1 MARCMCKGCMNEGI
15 NPVSIAKRGN
25 RNGYV
30 CDFHLYNMESYSDE
44 NEYRHGSR
52 KVNGFTFSVELETS
66 YSDIKARGELLD
78 FGFLPTSDC
87 TVDVEY
93 KSPIYEGMN
102 AISKQCV
109 SIERMLNE
117 RHMRIGNDCGTHFH
131 VGHVDSINPTTMGY
145 LKRFYHSLF
154 LPLCEVM
161 KANPTET
168 IVFWGRNFT
177 HYANTIN
184 ENSNA
189 NEHCNFINLQHNYT
203 VEFRLA
209 KFQDA
214 EQYMNVVR
222 FCKEVV
228 NTVINNFI
236 EHFNDEG
243 IDSTRYS
250 NITEYRKH
258 KAAVTAK
265 KIVKLYKKYA
275 DIAD

>member
-1 MARCMCKGCMNEGI
+1 MAKCMCKGCMNEGT

-30 CDFHLYNMESYSDE
+30 CNFHLYNMEGYNDE
-44 NEYRHGSR
+44 NGYRHGSR

-66 YSDIKARGELLD
+66 YSDSKARGELLD

-93 KSPIYEGMN
+93 KSPIYEGLN

-109 SIERMLNE
+109 SIERMMNE
-117 RHMRIGNDCGTHFH
+117 RHMRIDSDCGTHFH
-131 VGHVDSINPTTMGY
+131 VGHVDGINPITMGY

-154 LPLCEVM
+154 LPLCETM
-161 KANPTET
+161 KANPAET
-168 IVFWGRNFT
+168 IAFWGRNFT
-177 HYANTIN
+177 YYADTIN
-184 ENSNA
+184 ESSNP
-189 NEHCNFINLQHNYT
+189 EGHCNFVNLQHDYT
-203 VEFRLA
+203 IEFRLA
-209 KFQDA
+209 KFQNA
-214 EQYMNVVR
+214 EQYMNMVR

-250 NITEYRKH
+250 NMTEYRKH
-258 KAAVTAK
+258 KAQVTAN

-275 DIAD
+275 GIAD